1 MTTLV
6 PVTVNFQDKVF
17 ADIGMISKKCDK
29 HLSDDVKIL
38 SVFDYIPYIKQK
50 KTEYDLN
57 DVFEEYYRIRYRGD
71 EPSAEYVIKLHELA
85 RSI

>member
-1 MTTLV
+1 
-6 PVTVNFQDKVF
+6 
-17 ADIGMISKKCDK
+17 MISKKCDK